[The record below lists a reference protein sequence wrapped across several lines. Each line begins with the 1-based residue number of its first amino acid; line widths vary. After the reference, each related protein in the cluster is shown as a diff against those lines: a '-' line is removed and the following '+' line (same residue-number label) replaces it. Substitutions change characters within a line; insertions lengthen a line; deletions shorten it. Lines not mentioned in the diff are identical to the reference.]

1 MAHHSFANENKD
13 CNETPGMR
21 LRGLRSPDSG
31 RLTGSLEQPT
41 GAFVF
46 IGLFLALLGF
56 SLWLGVF
63 AYNILWIGK
72 L

>member
-1 MAHHSFANENKD
+1 
-13 CNETPGMR
+13 MR